1 MAVRIRLQL
10 ALDHSLPVAIF
21 PIWSLFKAI
30 IAAPYSSDRSSWR
43 STCEWWV
50 KVYGQ
55 FKELS
60 SVQST
65 RGRGHIRLL
74 VHAYLCGGT
83 DLLENRATATMGM
96 DPDLAFPGG
105 EDSFEFV
112 FNSSNFSGRVLQ
124 IEIMAG
130 PATSNGGTTAQ
141 RRKVRG
147 NPLLARL

>member
-74 VHAYLCGGT
+74 VHAYLCG
-83 DLLENRATATMGM
+83 ATLCTTVVSMRQETTFL
-96 DPDLAFPGG
+96 P
-105 EDSFEFV
+105 
-112 FNSSNFSGRVLQ
+112 SSHAW
-124 IEIMAG
+124 IEG
-130 PATSNGGTTAQ
+130 SSSLSLSLSLS
-141 RRKVRG
+141 R
-147 NPLLARL
+147 

>member
-1 MAVRIRLQL
+1 
-10 ALDHSLPVAIF
+10 
-21 PIWSLFKAI
+21 
-30 IAAPYSSDRSSWR
+30 
-43 STCEWWV
+43 
-50 KVYGQ
+50 
-55 FKELS
+55 
-60 SVQST
+60 
-65 RGRGHIRLL
+65 
-74 VHAYLCGGT
+74 
-83 DLLENRATATMGM
+83 M

-105 EDSFEFV
+105 EDSCEFV